1 MEFASGVSQ
10 GRRGVDAVDPWDGT
24 TLWRRQSLRSRA
36 ECGRRDD
43 VPESSAGSLQR
54 RLEQDARGIQR
65 RRARR
70 GCQQRRSAVLGNAT
84 VRAEGAGRI
93 LSPRLGPRFDAL
105 DCAKKSSAKSGGLE
119 RPGNFHERMT
129 HVVSARI
136 QLPAR
141 WLFLALALAVPLC
154 LSARTDHKMD
164 AREQFERAVRMRTTL
179 EGTPQKERSLVD
191 YRAAVSAY
199 HKVYLISAQAEEVTP
214 SLIAEAELYEEMGRL
229 FDAKYFQS
237 AIDSYNFLLK
247 QYPGSRYRQ
256 QALYSIGLVQKDGLH
271 QPDVAEATLKDYI
284 KRYPKSDLAS
294 DARVALKDIADARE
308 KAQAQAKA
316 QALAQAQAS
325 AQAQAAAQAKLQA
338 QAKVQAA
345 AATDAL
351 PELKGTTVEQR
362 ESENGTPRVR
372 DVKTWNSENSARII
386 VTLDDTIAFNAARIA
401 APDRV
406 YFDLHRAKLT
416 PDIAKKNW
424 DVKDG
429 LLKSLRLGQNKDG
442 VVRLVLDVSG
452 ARDYSAYLL
461 ANPYRLVIDVHAKPL
476 ASSASE
482 VANAAA
488 PAPSATTKSTK
499 ADSENPDSRSS
510 AVAGETV
517 SVSVESKGTPA
528 TAKAAAA
535 TATPAAAKSKAD
547 NSKTVALT
555 PPPESK
561 PTRDGQRSL
570 TRALGLKISRIV
582 IDPGHGGHDTGTI
595 GPHGLMEK
603 DLCLDVALRLG
614 HEIEEKLP
622 GAEVIYTRK
631 DDTFI
636 PLEERTAIA
645 NDAKADLFISVH
657 ANSSHD
663 AAARGIETYY
673 LNFATSEESMAVA
686 SRENALAQSSL
697 HDLQDIIKKI
707 ARNEKVEESKELA
720 SDIQDS
726 LTHRL
731 QLVSQDERNRGVKK
745 APFVVLIG
753 ANMPSVLSEIS
764 FISNPSDE
772 KLLRKTDQRQR
783 VADGLYRG
791 IASYLDSLNSLSYD
805 KSKLVSANRPSGGG
819 SAIVA
824 SDGNPK

>member
-1 MEFASGVSQ
+1 
-10 GRRGVDAVDPWDGT
+10 
-24 TLWRRQSLRSRA
+24 
-36 ECGRRDD
+36 
-43 VPESSAGSLQR
+43 
-54 RLEQDARGIQR
+54 
-65 RRARR
+65 
-70 GCQQRRSAVLGNAT
+70 
-84 VRAEGAGRI
+84 
-93 LSPRLGPRFDAL
+93 
-105 DCAKKSSAKSGGLE
+105 
-119 RPGNFHERMT
+119 MT

-136 QLPAR
+136 LPAR
-141 WLFLALALAVPLC
+141 WLLLALALAVPLC
-154 LSARTDHKMD
+154 LPARTDPKME
-164 AREQFERAVRMRTTL
+164 ARQQFERAVRMRTTL

-191 YRAAVSAY
+191 YRATVSTY

-229 FDAKYFQS
+229 FDPKYFQS

-271 QPDVAEATLKDYI
+271 QPDVAEATLKNYV
-284 KRYPKSDLAS
+284 KLYPKSDLAS
-294 DARVALKDIADARE
+294 DARVALKDIADTRE
-308 KAQAQAKA
+308 KAQAQAQA
-316 QALAQAQAS
+316 QALAAAQAQA
-325 AQAQAAAQAKLQA
+325 AAQAAAQAKLQA

-351 PELKGTTVEQR
+351 PELKGQTVEQR
-362 ESENGTPRVR
+362 ESEKETPRVR

-386 VTLDDTIAFNAARIA
+386 VTLDDTIAFNAAHIA
-401 APDRV
+401 APERI

-442 VVRLVLDVSG
+442 VVRLVLDVNG

-461 ANPYRLVIDVHAKPL
+461 ANPYRLVIEVHAKPVASANGSEVASATTPTAS
-476 ASSASE
+476 ASSA
-482 VANAAA
+482 AAKNAKAESDDTDSKPR
-488 PAPSATTKSTK
+488 PAP
-499 ADSENPDSRSS
+499 
-510 AVAGETV
+510 GETV
-517 SVSVESKGTPA
+517 SVSAESKPA
-528 TAKAAAA
+528 PGGKASASAAAA
-535 TATPAAAKSKAD
+535 AKQPAAKSKAD
-547 NSKTVALT
+547 ATKSAALAPQT
-555 PPPESK
+555 ESK

-631 DDTFI
+631 DDTFV

-686 SRENALAQSSL
+686 ARENALAQSSL

-772 KLLRKTDQRQR
+772 KLLKKTDQRQR

-819 SAIVA
+819 SATVA